1 MTRLR
6 PAGLGAACLG
16 GALLA
21 MALPVRA
28 ENPFVSLGGS
38 WSGSGQITLDSGK
51 TESIRCRG
59 YYNNKGS
66 DQLGLAIR
74 CASASNKIEMRA
86 DLNYTAGSVSGTWEE
101 RTFNATGS
109 ITGKASAN
117 RLTLA
122 ISGGVAGSM
131 SVSLNGASQQ
141 VSINTEG
148 TAFRGVSIHMSK
160 G

>member
-1 MTRLR
+1 VTRIR
-6 PAGLGAACLG
+6 PAGLSAACLA

-28 ENPFVSLGGS
+28 ESPFVSLGGS
-38 WSGSGQITLDSGK
+38 WSGSGQITLDNGK

-86 DLNYTAGSVSGTWEE
+86 DLNYSGGSVSGTWEE
-101 RTFNATGS
+101 RTFNATGT
-109 ITGKASAN
+109 ITGKASAS
-117 RLTLA
+117 RLTMA

-131 SVSLNGASQQ
+131 SVSLNGANQI

-148 TAFRGVSIHMSK
+148 STLKGVSIQMSK

>member
-101 RTFNATGS
+101 RILGWPFAASSVSVAATTVDAAVISS
-109 ITGKASAN
+109 IPRSSWAVFAN
-117 RLTLA
+117 DA
-122 ISGGVAGSM
+122 ISRS
-131 SVSLNGASQQ
+131 
-141 VSINTEG
+141 
-148 TAFRGVSIHMSK
+148 
-160 G
+160 

>member
-1 MTRLR
+1 
-6 PAGLGAACLG
+6 
-16 GALLA
+16 
-21 MALPVRA
+21 
-28 ENPFVSLGGS
+28 
-38 WSGSGQITLDSGK
+38 
-51 TESIRCRG
+51 
-59 YYNNKGS
+59 
-66 DQLGLAIR
+66 
-74 CASASNKIEMRA
+74 MRA

-148 TAFRGVSIHMSK
+148 TALRGVSIHMSR